1 MKKYWIDYLELTPEL
16 DDDGYEVY
24 QDGFEIIT
32 ANNKE
37 EAKAKFS
44 SGNGVHMLHA
54 EILSCE
60 EY

>member
-1 MKKYWIDYLELTPEL
+1 MKKYWIDYLELTPKL
-16 DDDGYEVY
+16 DDYGCETY

-37 EAKAKFS
+37 EATKKFIVQQ
-44 SGNGVHMLHA
+44 NA